1 MAEGASPGP
10 KAARFARKVAIVTGG
25 ASGIGAAFVRRV
37 HGEGGA
43 VMIADLDRERGEAM
57 ASELGERAAFAAV
70 DVADADALAALA
82 DDTAARFGGI
92 DILYNNAGIGC
103 YGLTPDLPIEESR
116 RVIAVNLDSVF
127 YGCRAVIPYLKARG
141 GGAIVN
147 TASASGMAA
156 DFGFTAYNA
165 AKAGV
170 INYTRSLAIDHAR
183 DNIRAN
189 AVCPGP
195 VETPALTNWV
205 ETMPGLRPQWD
216 KVVPAGRF
224 ATAEEIA
231 AVAAFL
237 ASDDASAV
245 TGAAIPVDGGL
256 TAHTGQPDVRDR
268 VAAAAAAEQGEGR

>member
-1 MAEGASPGP
+1 M
-10 KAARFARKVAIVTGG
+10 RFGGRVAIVTGG
-25 ASGIGAAFVRRV
+25 ASGIGAAFARRV
-37 HGEGGA
+37 HAEGAA
-43 VMIADLDRERGEAM
+43 VMIADLDVERGQAL
-57 ASELGERAAFAAV
+57 AAELGERAAFRSV
-70 DVADADALAALA
+70 DVADAAALETLAA
-82 DDTAARFGGI
+82 DTAAAFGGI

-103 YGLTPDLPIEESR
+103 YGLTPDLAIDQWR
-116 RVIAVNLDSVF
+116 RVVAVNLDAVF

-147 TASASGMAA
+147 TASASGLHA
-156 DFGFTAYNA
+156 DYGFTAYNA

-183 DNIRAN
+183 DGIRAN

-195 VETPALTNWV
+195 VDTPILTSGV
-205 ETMPGLRPQWD
+205 DAIPGLRAQWEQ
-216 KVVPAGRF
+216 VVPAGRF
-224 ATAEEIA
+224 AQPEEIA

-256 TAHTGQPDVRDR
+256 TAHTGQPDLRAR
-268 VAAAAAAEQGEGR
+268 MEAAASQNV

>member
-1 MAEGASPGP
+1 M
-10 KAARFARKVAIVTGG
+10 RFTDKVAIVTGG

-37 HGEGGA
+37 HDEGGR
-43 VMIADLDRERGEAM
+43 VMILDLDEGAG
-57 ASELGERAAFAAV
+57 AALAHELGERAAFRRV
-70 DVADADALAALA
+70 DVADPRAMEVMAT
-82 DDTAARFGGI
+82 DTAAAFGGI

-103 YGLTPDLPIEESR
+103 YGLTPDLDIDQWR
-116 RVIAVNLDSVF
+116 RVVAVNLDAVF
-127 YGCRAVIPYLKARG
+127 YGSRAVIPYLKARG

-147 TASASGMAA
+147 TASASGMRA
-156 DFGFTAYNA
+156 DYGFTAYNA

-195 VETPALTNWV
+195 VDTPILTTGV
-205 ETMPGLRPQWD
+205 DAMPGLRDEWER
-216 KVVPAGRF
+216 VVPAGRF
-224 ATAEEIA
+224 ARAEEIA

-256 TAHTGQPDVRDR
+256 TAHTGQPDLRAR
-268 VAAAAAAEQGEGR
+268 MEAAAAQPNV

>member
-1 MAEGASPGP
+1 MM
-10 KAARFARKVAIVTGG
+10 RFKGKVAIVTGG
-25 ASGIGAAFVRRV
+25 GSGIGAAFARRV
-37 HGEGGA
+37 HGEGAA
-43 VMIADLDRERGEAM
+43 VMIADLDVERGGAL
-57 ASELGERAAFAAV
+57 AAELGERAAFRHA
-70 DVADADALAALA
+70 DVADSAALEALAA
-82 DDTAARFGGI
+82 DTAAAFGGI

-103 YGLTPDLPIEESR
+103 YGLTPDLPVEQWR
-116 RVIAVNLDSVF
+116 RVIAVNLDAVF
-127 YGCRAVIPYLKARG
+127 YGCRAVIPHLRARG

-147 TASASGMAA
+147 TASASGMRA
-156 DFGFTAYNA
+156 DYGFTAYNA

-195 VETPALTNWV
+195 VDTPILTTGV
-205 ETMPGLRPQWD
+205 DAIPGLRAEWEQ
-216 KVVPAGRF
+216 VVPAGRF
-224 ATAEEIA
+224 ARAEEIA

-256 TAHTGQPDVRDR
+256 TAHTGQPDLRARMD
-268 VAAAAAAEQGEGR
+268 AAAARQHDGGERP